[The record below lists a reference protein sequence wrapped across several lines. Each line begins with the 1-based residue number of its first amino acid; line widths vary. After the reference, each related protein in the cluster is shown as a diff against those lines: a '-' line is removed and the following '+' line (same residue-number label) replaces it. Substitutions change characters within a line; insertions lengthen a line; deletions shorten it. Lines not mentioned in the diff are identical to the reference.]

1 MRGQCIQTCINRAL
15 RVNTAGG
22 LYYSEPMSSQTTSRR
37 SYVNW
42 FLLSLFFAYQYLL
55 RGYPGI
61 FTSEIRGTFRVDA
74 TRYSDLGAWCMFAY
88 SLLQI
93 PFGMLLDRIGVRRVV
108 LTAFAL
114 CLLGQYTFT
123 HAQTFETALCGRLL
137 LGIGAT
143 PGYMSALKLVVD
155 SFTEKSCGLFIGLTG
170 AFGNIS
176 LALCEP
182 RLKAVGLAHDD
193 WRFPALYL
201 NVAGILIFIACVFL
215 LRPEKLVPNK
225 TSFAEPSMKNGFW
238 KNVIGVALNYKVYL
252 YALLIIG
259 TNILA
264 AILVDLW
271 GKSFLNAKYHLSEQ
285 EAINTVQWIQIGRLA
300 ANIILPLMFAETR
313 LLRGIRISCASLVFI
328 FSFLIYGPQI
338 LSENILRFLLF
349 GVGFFGNA
357 DVLIFTLGAKLSTPQ
372 TSGMIISW
380 INSVSMFGEPV
391 LQKWIGVALDKHW
404 SGLSD
409 ADGLRIYRA
418 FDYECAMSVM
428 LKVVCVCF
436 VIACLMRN
444 KKQTA

>member
-1 MRGQCIQTCINRAL
+1 MDNQA
-15 RVNTAGG
+15 
-22 LYYSEPMSSQTTSRR
+22 TSRQA
-37 SYVNW
+37 YVNW

-61 FTSEIRGTFRVDA
+61 FTSEIRGTFHVDA

-93 PFGMLLDRIGVRRVV
+93 PFGILLDRIGVRRVV

-114 CLLGQYTFT
+114 CLVGQYTFT

-201 NVAGILIFIACVFL
+201 NIAGILIFLACVFL
-215 LRPEKLVPNK
+215 LRPEKLVPK
-225 TSFAEPSMKNGFW
+225 KPSSAEPSMKHNFW
-238 KNVIGVALNYKVYL
+238 KNVFGVALNYKVYI

-264 AILVDLW
+264 ATLADLW
-271 GKSFLNAKYHLSEQ
+271 GKSFLNAKYQLSEQ
-285 EAINTVQWIQIGRLA
+285 EAINTVQWISIGRLA
-300 ANIILPLMFAETR
+300 ANIILPLMFAGTK
-313 LLRGIRISCASLVFI
+313 LLRGIRISCASLVLI
-328 FSFLIYGPQI
+328 FAFLIYGPQTLNGSI
-338 LSENILRFLLF
+338 LWFLLF
-349 GVGFFGNA
+349 GIGFFGNA

-372 TSGMIISW
+372 TSGILISW
-380 INSVSMFGEPV
+380 INSVSMLGEPV
-391 LQKWIGVALDKHW
+391 LQKRIGVALDKNW
-404 SGLSD
+404 SGLLD
-409 ADGLRIYRA
+409 ANGLRLYQA
-418 FDYECAMSVM
+418 VDYECAMSVM

-436 VIACLMRN
+436 VIVCLMRN
-444 KKQTA
+444 RKQTA